1 MNRPG
6 CVKQPRQTL
15 LIGALVCLLVL
26 GGCSALKPAAAPQSV
41 FYSLDPM
48 PVERVAAAPSVSD
61 RAPSLLI
68 APTRAAAGF
77 DSQRIIYVRQ
87 DHRIEYFARSEWVD
101 TPARMLGELLVAEMS
116 NNGAFRSA
124 AMGTGAAAA
133 DLRLVTD
140 IVRLQQEFQ
149 LQPSQLRFTLRATLV
164 DGRTQRVLA
173 WREFDAR
180 VAAASDDPYGGVVA
194 ANRAVHQVL
203 REVSAFLVE
212 TLRDAPLRR

>member
-1 MNRPG
+1 MNRKAPL
-6 CVKQPRQTL
+6 PMPHLNR
-15 LIGALVCLLVL
+15 LIGVLLCLMVL
-26 GGCSALKPAAAPQSV
+26 GGCSALKPAAAPQTE
-41 FYSLDPM
+41 FYSLDAVPAD
-48 PVERVAAAPSVSD
+48 PAATAPSISAN
-61 RAPSLLI
+61 APSLLI

-101 TPARMLGELLVAEMS
+101 TPAHMLGGLLVAEMS
-116 NNGAFRSA
+116 HNGAFRSA
-124 AMGTGAAAA
+124 AMGSAAAAA

-140 IVRLQQEFQ
+140 IVRLQQDFQ

-180 VAAASDDPYGGVVA
+180 VAAPSDDPYGGVVA

-212 TLRDAPLRR
+212 TLRQAPIRR

>member
-1 MNRPG
+1 MIAAG
-6 CVKQPRQTL
+6 IFTL
-15 LIGALVCLLVL
+15 LRLRRVVGPLLCLMLL
-26 GGCSALKPAAAPQSV
+26 GGCNALKPAAAPQTV
-41 FYSLDPM
+41 FYSLDAM
-48 PVERVAAAPSVSD
+48 PGGPVAVVPPAAQG
-61 RAPSLLI
+61 APSLLI
-68 APTRAAAGF
+68 VPTRAAAGF

-101 TPARMLGELLVAEMS
+101 TPARMLGGLLVMEMS

-124 AMGTGAAAA
+124 AMGTGAAGAE
-133 DLRLVTD
+133 LRLVTD

-149 LQPSQLRFTLRATLV
+149 SRPSQMRFTLRATLL

-194 ANRAVHQVL
+194 ANQAVHRVV

-212 TLRDAPLRR
+212 TLRAAPFQP

>member
-1 MNRPG
+1 MIASGIFTRLRLRR
-6 CVKQPRQTL
+6 VV
-15 LIGALVCLLVL
+15 GALLCLMLL
-26 GGCSALKPAAAPQSV
+26 GGCSALKPAAAPQTV
-41 FYSLDPM
+41 FYTLDAM
-48 PVERVAAAPSVSD
+48 PGSPVAAVPPVAD

-68 APTRAAAGF
+68 VPTRAAAGF

-101 TPARMLGELLVAEMS
+101 TPARMLGGLLVTEMA

-124 AMGTGAAAA
+124 AMGAGAAVA

-149 LQPSQLRFTLRATLV
+149 SRPSQMRFTLRATLL
-164 DGRTQRVLA
+164 DGRTQRVLV

-194 ANRAVHQVL
+194 ANQAVHRVV

-212 TLRDAPLRR
+212 TLRAVPFQP

>member
-1 MNRPG
+1 MLRPG
-6 CVKQPRQTL
+6 RV
-15 LIGALVCLLVL
+15 IGALLCLMLL
-26 GGCSALKPAAAPQSV
+26 GGCSALKPAAAPQTV
-41 FYSLDPM
+41 FYSLDAM
-48 PVERVAAAPSVSD
+48 PVGPVAAVPPAAD
-61 RAPSLLI
+61 GAPSLLI
-68 APTRAAAGF
+68 VPTRAAAGF

-101 TPARMLGELLVAEMS
+101 TPARMLGGLLVTEMS

-140 IVRLQQEFQ
+140 IIRLQQEFQ
-149 LQPSQLRFTLRATLV
+149 VQPSQLRFTLRATLM

-180 VAAASDDPYGGVVA
+180 VAAASEDPYGGVIA
-194 ANRAVHQVL
+194 ANRAVHQVV

-212 TLRDAPLRR
+212 TLREAPIQR